1 MSVFW
6 LLVVI
11 VVVAYAAEKRR
22 QAKGALDLPSRIGAL
37 ERQVVELRRVVDEL
51 RGARPA
57 EAAAPS
63 TPPARQPTAAPR
75 EAPPAVAAPPVA
87 TAKPTPPA
95 EPTRPA
101 PPRTPPRA
109 QPLRPA
115 PSRAAFDWGRTV
127 STADLMGAKA
137 LAFAGGVVTLL
148 GVVFFFVLA
157 VNRGWIGPG
166 MRVACGGVASAIV
179 FGAGVWLRHKFETT
193 YSALAAAGT
202 GIAGGYA
209 TLLAAVSLYEM
220 VSKPVALVVA
230 AAIAAVGVA
239 VSLAWNEE
247 VVAGF
252 GLIGAMIVPATLVFQ
267 GGLQEIGTA
276 FVAVVFAGTAV
287 VAVRQGWWT
296 MLRVAALV
304 SAPQALAQVAD
315 AGAAHP
321 GIVTLAAV
329 FWLLYLAAGLANQ
342 LRVGRVLAAAPAS
355 FLVAGA
361 VFAGISAALLYD
373 GVRQGIA
380 LLAVAAV
387 YVVVSAGLY
396 RRARESATLMWALG
410 LTVGGVGVA
419 QALSG
424 SSLTYAWAAEAAL
437 LAWLSGR
444 VRDARL
450 RLPAL
455 AYLGLALLHVL
466 EVEASPDHLFRTLR
480 HPAAGAPAVLAV
492 ALAAIVFTR
501 VARNWTNEHSSSG
514 VLRHIEPVLAWLH
527 ERETRIEVALK
538 TLAGALIA
546 YAASLGILELFQ
558 AIWPGDGVRTPFEW
572 GQVAVTATWSA
583 AALLALLSVRRPLQ
597 RVLAFG
603 WLGLVVLKVLVFDAP
618 TLAHT
623 PAGVSLLVVGAAA
636 LLAGLLREAAPAD
649 ALTPEGTL
657 AIVLSLGLLLAGS
670 LVLVPDEVGRVDG
683 DGLVLVAAGALYSLL
698 GAGAFA
704 SARKRD
710 LSTLLWLLGLG
721 VAALGANVLVDGVWL
736 VLAYAATAAGLA
748 AISVLAPER
757 RLQVASLVYVV
768 LAALPALGQEAPPS
782 HLVAARV
789 HPGHGLPSLLLLIG
803 ALAVLAWAL
812 GWNERHRLTAIWVS
826 GGLAVYTASLA
837 ILEAAQRLSPGTVH
851 TDFQRGHTAVSAFW
865 GILALVSLYAG
876 LRRRTGLLR
885 IGGFGLFAISLGK
898 IFLFDLP
905 SLSSAQRALSFLA
918 VGGVLLL
925 GGFFYQRLSAQF
937 HDRAA
942 I

>member
-1 MSVFW
+1 MSVI
-6 LLVVI
+6 LVIVVI

-22 QAKGALDLPSRIGAL
+22 QAKGALDLPTRMRAL
-37 ERQVVELRRVVDEL
+37 EGQVAELRRVVDDL
-51 RGARPA
+51 RSARPA
-57 EAAAPS
+57 GAAAPAR
-63 TPPARQPTAAPR
+63 PPEPAHAAPR
-75 EAPPAVAAPPVA
+75 PVAPPSVAAPPVA
-87 TAKPTPPA
+87 TA
-95 EPTRPA
+95 EPIRPA
-101 PPRTPPRA
+101 PPRTPPPTP
-109 QPLRPA
+109 PLVPPRRPEPA
-115 PSRAAFDWGRTV
+115 HPAFDWARTV

-148 GVVFFFVLA
+148 GVLFFFVLA

-179 FGAGVWLRHKFETT
+179 FGAGIWLRHKYETT
-193 YSALAAAGT
+193 YSALASVGT

-209 TLLAAVSLYEM
+209 TLLAAVSLYDM

-230 AAIAAVGVA
+230 AAIASVGVA

-276 FVAVVFAGTAV
+276 FVAIVFAGASV

-296 MLRVAALV
+296 MLRIAALV
-304 SAPQALAQVAD
+304 SAPQALAQIAD
-315 AGAAHP
+315 AGAPHP

-329 FWLLYLAAGLANQ
+329 FWLLYVAAGLANQ
-342 LRVGRVLAAAPAS
+342 LRVGRALATAPAS
-355 FLVAGA
+355 FLIGGA
-361 VFAGISAALLYD
+361 VFAGISTALLYE

-387 YVVVSAGLY
+387 YVVVSAALY
-396 RRARESATLMWALG
+396 RRAREAATLMWALG
-410 LTVGGVGVA
+410 LTVGGVGAA

-437 LAWLSGR
+437 LAWLSSR
-444 VRDARL
+444 VRDVRL

-455 AYLGLALLHVL
+455 AYLGLAFLHAL
-466 EVEASPDHLFRTLR
+466 SVEASPGHLFRTLH

-492 ALAAIVFTR
+492 ALAAIVYTR
-501 VARNWTNEHSSSG
+501 VAGNWADERSSG
-514 VLRHIEPVLAWLH
+514 GLLRHVEPALAWLH
-527 ERETRIEVALK
+527 ERKERIEA
-538 TLAGALIA
+538 ALISLAAALTA
-546 YAASLGILELFQ
+546 YAASLGILEFFQ
-558 AIWPGDGVRTPFEW
+558 AVWPGDGVRTPFEW
-572 GQVAVTATWSA
+572 GQVAVTAAWSA
-583 AALLALLSVRRPLQ
+583 AALLVLLSARRWSQ
-597 RVLAFG
+597 RALAFG
-603 WLGLVVLKVLVFDAP
+603 WLGLAVLKVVAFDGP

-623 PAGVSLLVVGAAA
+623 PAGVALLVVGAAA
-636 LLAGLLREAAPAD
+636 LLAGLVREIAPAD

-657 AIVLSLGLLLAGS
+657 AIVLSLGLLLAGA
-670 LVLVPDEVGRVDG
+670 LVLVPGDVGGVDG
-683 DGLVLVAAGALYSLL
+683 DGLVLVGAGALYSLL

-721 VAALGANVLVDGVWL
+721 IAALGADILLAGIWL
-736 VLAYAATAAGLA
+736 VLAYAVTAAGLA

-757 RLQVASLVYVV
+757 RLQVASLVYIV
-768 LAALPALGQEAPPS
+768 LAAIPTLGQEAPPS
-782 HLVAARV
+782 DLVAARL

-803 ALAVLAWAL
+803 ALTVFAWAL
-812 GWNERHRLTAIWVS
+812 GWNERHRLTAIWIT
-826 GGLAVYTASLA
+826 GGLTVYAASLA
-837 ILEAAQRLSPGTVH
+837 ILEAAQRLSPGSVH

-885 IGGFGLFAISLGK
+885 GGGFILFAISLGK

-918 VGGVLLL
+918 VGAVLLL

-937 HDRAA
+937 HDRPAV
-942 I
+942 

>member
-1 MSVFW
+1 
-6 LLVVI
+6 
-11 VVVAYAAEKRR
+11 
-22 QAKGALDLPSRIGAL
+22 
-37 ERQVVELRRVVDEL
+37 
-51 RGARPA
+51 
-57 EAAAPS
+57 
-63 TPPARQPTAAPR
+63 
-75 EAPPAVAAPPVA
+75 
-87 TAKPTPPA
+87 
-95 EPTRPA
+95 
-101 PPRTPPRA
+101 
-109 QPLRPA
+109 
-115 PSRAAFDWGRTV
+115 
-127 STADLMGAKA
+127 MGAKA

-148 GVVFFFVLA
+148 GVLFFFVLA

-179 FGAGVWLRHKFETT
+179 FGAGIWLRHKYETT
-193 YSALAAAGT
+193 YSALASVGT

-209 TLLAAVSLYEM
+209 TLLAAVSLYDM

-230 AAIAAVGVA
+230 AAIASVGVA

-276 FVAVVFAGTAV
+276 FVAIVFAGASV

-296 MLRVAALV
+296 MLRIAALV
-304 SAPQALAQVAD
+304 SAPQALAQIAD
-315 AGAAHP
+315 AGAPHP

-329 FWLLYLAAGLANQ
+329 FWLLYVAAGLANQ
-342 LRVGRVLAAAPAS
+342 LRVGRVLATAPAS

-361 VFAGISAALLYD
+361 VFAGVSAALLYD

-387 YVVVSAGLY
+387 YVVVSAALY
-396 RRARESATLMWALG
+396 RRARETATLMWALG

-419 QALSG
+419 EALSG

-437 LAWLSGR
+437 LAWLSSR
-444 VRDARL
+444 VRDMRL

-455 AYLGLALLHVL
+455 AYLGLAFLHAL
-466 EVEASPDHLFRTLR
+466 SVEASPGHLFRTLH

-492 ALAAIVFTR
+492 ALAAIVYTR
-501 VARNWTNEHSSSG
+501 VAGNWADERSSG
-514 VLRHIEPVLAWLH
+514 GLLRHVEPALAWLH
-527 ERETRIEVALK
+527 EREERIEVALIS
-538 TLAGALIA
+538 LAAALTA
-546 YAASLGILELFQ
+546 YAASLGILEFFQ
-558 AIWPGDGVRTPFEW
+558 AVWPGDGVRTPFEW
-572 GQVAVTATWSA
+572 GQVAVTAAWSA
-583 AALLALLSVRRPLQ
+583 AALLVLLSARRWLQ
-597 RVLAFG
+597 RALAFG
-603 WLGLVVLKVLVFDAP
+603 WLGLAVLKVVAFDGP

-623 PAGVSLLVVGAAA
+623 PAGVALLVVGVAA
-636 LLAGLLREAAPAD
+636 LLAGLVREVAPAD

-657 AIVLSLGLLLAGS
+657 AIVLSLGLLLAGA
-670 LVLVPDEVGRVDG
+670 LVLVPGDVGGVDG
-683 DGLVLVAAGALYSLL
+683 DGLVLVGAGALYSLL

-721 VAALGANVLVDGVWL
+721 IAALGADILLAGIWL
-736 VLAYAATAAGLA
+736 VLAYAVTAAGLA

-757 RLQVASLVYVV
+757 RLQVASLVYIV
-768 LAALPALGQEAPPS
+768 LAAIPTLGQEAPPS
-782 HLVAARV
+782 DLVTARL

-803 ALAVLAWAL
+803 ALTVFAWAL
-812 GWNERHRLTAIWVS
+812 GWNERHRLTAIWIT
-826 GGLAVYTASLA
+826 GGLTVYAASLA
-837 ILEAAQRLSPGTVH
+837 ILEAAQRLSPGSVN

-865 GILALVSLYAG
+865 GILALISLYAG

-885 IGGFGLFAISLGK
+885 GGGFILFAISLGK

-918 VGGVLLL
+918 VGAVLLL

-937 HDRAA
+937 HDRPAV
-942 I
+942 